1 MLKFTVITCLTIH
14 ITMAV
19 SSHAT
24 EYYVAMDG
32 YATNPGTLSRPWGT
46 IAKANATLQPGDTVY
61 IRAGTYRETIRPNR
75 SGTEGKYITYSRY
88 QNEEATITEVHDGAD
103 LSDRSYIF
111 LDGLRITNVRH
122 WWMSMTP
129 NSTHNVIRN
138 CHMEE
143 AGGWGGLYIT
153 TGSDYNRVLNNTF
166 IGKNCPGDLIWLTD
180 SSYNLIEGNKFHYGT
195 HQCVD
200 IQSRKDKARWNI
212 VRNNVVQNFWHT
224 GLAAYPNADRTLI
237 EGNII
242 LDCGKD
248 HKENKSGSERD
259 RNMERRNH
267 KGIQLGSQW
276 CIVRNNVLVNNGS
289 MSVNVYG
296 QKKGLNNRIYHNV
309 FYDNEIGVYTN
320 TRDSVYGNVYKNNIF
335 FRNREYEIS
344 VNIGG
349 ERSDNYFVGNNILG
363 ASLRYLSGSM
373 GLSEIQALYQQHFMD
388 NISLDPEFVDVDTR
402 DFRLRPDSPMIDK
415 AVFLTRTTSSGQGK
429 VIEVED
435 ASYFMDGWGII
446 EGDRIQLQ
454 DESRSVRVVTIDY
467 ESNLITVDQSIS
479 WPEGTGVSLAYRG
492 SAPDIGAHEYG
503 TSE

>member
-1 MLKFTVITCLTIH
+1 
-14 ITMAV
+14 
-19 SSHAT
+19 
-24 EYYVAMDG
+24 
-32 YATNPGTLSRPWGT
+32 
-46 IAKANATLQPGDTVY
+46 
-61 IRAGTYRETIRPNR
+61 
-75 SGTEGKYITYSRY
+75 
-88 QNEEATITEVHDGAD
+88 
-103 LSDRSYIF
+103 
-111 LDGLRITNVRH
+111 
-122 WWMSMTP
+122 
-129 NSTHNVIRN
+129 
-138 CHMEE
+138 MEE

-153 TGSDYNRVLNNTF
+153 TGSNYNRILDNTL
-166 IGKNCPGDLIWLTD
+166 IGKNGPGDLIWLTD
-180 SSYNLIEGNKFHYGT
+180 SSHNLIEGNKLRYGT

-224 GLAAYPNADRTLI
+224 GLAAYPNADHTLI

-242 LDCGKD
+242 LDCGRD
-248 HKENKSGSERD
+248 HKENRSGSERD
-259 RNMERRNH
+259 RNMARRNH

-335 FRNREYEIS
+335 FRNREHEIS

-349 ERSDNYFVGNNILG
+349 DRSDNYFVGNNILG

-373 GLSEIQALYQQHFMD
+373 GLSEIQAQYQQHFAG
-388 NISLDPEFVDVDTR
+388 NISLDPRFLDVDNR
-402 DFRLRPDSPMIDK
+402 DFRLHPDSPMIDK
-415 AVFLTRTTSSGQGK
+415 AVFLTRTTSSGEGK

-446 EGDRIQLQ
+446 EGDRIQFQ
-454 DESRSVRVVTIDY
+454 DGSRSVRVVSIDY
-467 ESNLITVDQSIS
+467 ERNLITIDEIVT
-479 WPEGTGVSLAYRG
+479 WGEGTGVGLAYRD
-492 SAPDIGAHEYG
+492 SATDIGAYEYG
-503 TSE
+503 TPK